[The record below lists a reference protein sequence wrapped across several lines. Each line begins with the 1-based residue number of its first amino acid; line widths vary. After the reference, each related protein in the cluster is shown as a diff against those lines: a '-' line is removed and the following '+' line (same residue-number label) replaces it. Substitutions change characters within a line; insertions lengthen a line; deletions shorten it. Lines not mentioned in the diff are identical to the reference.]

1 MPFVAVKKAVVFT
14 LSGKWI
20 SKHFDDLVY
29 LFGTCGD
36 CTK

>member
-1 MPFVAVKKAVVFT
+1 MPFVAVKKAVVIT

-29 LFGTCGD
+29 LFGTCGGV
-36 CTK
+36 TK